1 MAGYP
6 AAKRSSLGFSA
17 LVLLIEGAIDTP
29 TRGAIDTPTRGAI
42 DTLTR
47 GAIDTLLQR
56 AIGTLIRSAIDIR
69 NERALRNTYSVSTA
83 TTHESID

>member
-17 LVLLIEGAIDTP
+17 LVLLIEGAIDT
-29 TRGAIDTPTRGAI
+29 
-42 DTLTR
+42 LTR

-56 AIGTLIRSAIDIR
+56 AIGTLILSAIDIR

>member
-17 LVLLIEGAIDTP
+17 LVLLIE
-29 TRGAIDTPTRGAI
+29 GAIDTPTRGAI

>member
-17 LVLLIEGAIDTP
+17 LVLLIEGAIDTS
-29 TRGAIDTPTRGAI
+29 TRGAI

>member
-29 TRGAIDTPTRGAI
+29 
-42 DTLTR
+42 TR